1 MPGKTERTLDELY
14 RDDPERTDALVLGRM
29 SAPDRRGFLRGSALA
44 AIAAAVGGGP
54 FMPIPPALAQGQAAA
69 PKGPQ
74 YLTFPGKSD
83 KLVVLGERP
92 LVAETPE
99 HLLDDDTT
107 PTDKFFVRN
116 NGQLPDPAKDPDAW
130 KLTVD
135 GEVNNKLE
143 LTLGELKAKFRPVTR
158 RLVLECG
165 GNGRSFFSPQA
176 RGNQWG
182 NGGVGC
188 AEWTGVRLADLLK
201 AAGVKPSAVF
211 TGHYGADR
219 SLADGSKDA
228 LSRGVPIK
236 KALDPN
242 NLVVF
247 AMNGEPLPNIHGGP
261 LRLIIPGWPG
271 SVSSKWVTRIWVR
284 DKVHDGPGMGGT
296 SYRVA
301 VKPMVPGD
309 QAGPEQF
316 PRPRIDAG
324 AFDHHQPDERHQLR
338 QGRARGEAARR
349 RLGRR
354 SHGAAR
360 RRLDRLRR
368 ELAAGAAVGAEEPVR
383 LAALDRHREAAGRGL
398 LRDLDAGD
406 RFPRR
411 HAAARGRQLE
421 PAGLRR
427 QHAAPRGDPGGV
439 IMRLRLIIGS
449 AIAALLL
456 APAPAVAQAQT
467 FTPGD
472 EKPEDYPAG
481 PGRDDTFYACTPCH
495 GFRIVAQQGQS
506 RRQWDD
512 TLDWM
517 TQRHNMPKLEGD
529 QRKVVL
535 DYLEATYPPRTA
547 PRGWQNP
554 FQKK

>member
-1 MPGKTERTLDELY
+1 MPGKTERSIEELY
-14 RDDPERTDALVLGRM
+14 RDDPDRADAVAFGRRAGM
-29 SAPDRRGFLRGSALA
+29 DRRRFLGGAGLA
-44 AIAAAVGGGP
+44 AIGAVVGGNIP
-54 FMPIPPALAQGQAAA
+54 FGASMPGGMIPAAMAQGQAGGA

-74 YLTFPGKSD
+74 YLKFPGKSD
-83 KLVVLGERP
+83 QLVVLGERP

-143 LTLGELKAKFRPVTR
+143 LTLGELKSKFRPVTR

-247 AMNGEPLPNIHGGP
+247 GMNGEPLPNIHGGP

-309 QAGPEQF
+309 PADPNNFRDLESMPVRSIITSPMNGTSYGKDVREVK
-316 PRPRIDAG
+316 
-324 AFDHHQPDERHQLR
+324 LR
-338 QGRARGEAARR
+338 
-349 RLGRR
+349 
-354 SHGAAR
+354 GAAWAGDLTVR
-360 RRLDRLRR
+360 RVDVSIDYGASWRPAQLSAPKNPYDWQRWTVTVKLPGEGYYEIWTRATDSR
-368 ELAAGAAVGAEEPVR
+368 GVMQPHAAGNWNPQGYGGNS
-383 LAALDRHREAAGRGL
+383 LHR
-398 LRDLDAGD
+398 
-406 RFPRR
+406 
-411 HAAARGRQLE
+411 
-421 PAGLRR
+421 
-427 QHAAPRGDPGGV
+427 V
-439 IMRLRLIIGS
+439 
-449 AIAALLL
+449 AIR
-456 APAPAVAQAQT
+456 VA
-467 FTPGD
+467 
-472 EKPEDYPAG
+472 
-481 PGRDDTFYACTPCH
+481 
-495 GFRIVAQQGQS
+495 
-506 RRQWDD
+506 
-512 TLDWM
+512 
-517 TQRHNMPKLEGD
+517 
-529 QRKVVL
+529 
-535 DYLEATYPPRTA
+535 
-547 PRGWQNP
+547 
-554 FQKK
+554 